1 MGQATVDGDS
11 AMAQRARQV
20 EAAVNTWRGQL
31 IDLSWRNQ
39 LLFYRDLRFGT
50 LDLAE
55 ADYLAVEQLLGKNA
69 VTLSHLF
76 RRQLL
81 ADRMKRTR
89 AIRNKAREALEE
101 RGIAICYVAVG
112 MSTWRNAQGAAVPAA
127 PILLIEA
134 SITATGAAEDDF
146 EIALQGEPVV
156 NPALL
161 HLLSEQFRISLD
173 ADELVGLLDIRN
185 LDPKPLFDFIAQKAS
200 AVPGFEISERRVLG
214 TFSYTKLPMVE
225 DLASNVEA
233 LIHHDVIAAIAG
245 NKAAAFALADAGG
258 EVAMTDPDRHPPQDE
273 YLVLDADSSQ
283 SYVINAAVAGQ
294 SMVVS
299 GPPGTGKSQTIA
311 NMIATLVARGQSVLF
326 VAEKRAAI
334 AAVLD
339 RLTNVGLGDVLF
351 DVHDGGGSRATLVQ
365 TLTSGL
371 GGVGKQDAP
380 GKVAM
385 QELLAT
391 RRDQLNAHDA
401 AMNVRRAPWDVSVF
415 DVQSALLGL
424 TARYGPSA
432 ATSVRLGGAEVSALG
447 AAEMRR
453 VKEELSEFVGLGGL
467 ALSIAESPWAGAQIH
482 SSAQAEEALRIA
494 MLLHSK
500 SAPETWSALDEVVAH
515 TGLVGPKTL
524 AGWREHLAY
533 LEDVATI
540 VRQFGAEL
548 FDGPLD
554 DMVSAAASRKT
565 RSQFPVHA
573 RGDVRSRRQA
583 RGTVARMWQADGK
596 PSRKELFIA
605 LRNARAM
612 RERWEALSVDK
623 GSPRIA
629 PNLAGVATQL
639 DRLTVELATVGAF
652 LPWLDLTAMPRPQLV
667 RTLEALARDRRTLG
681 KIPRINEL
689 ATQFSRLGLDPLLT
703 ELRSRRLDPELAAAT
718 FETCWY
724 RSILDR
730 IGFDD
735 PVIAHFDAALHDAHA
750 SDFRTTDSSHIR
762 ESSTR
767 VSNAVTHRLAAVA
780 AAYPEQS
787 QIVAAQAARKRGHLA
802 LRQIFAAAPDLV
814 TALKPCWA
822 MSPLVVSHLLPGDR
836 PYFDVVVFD
845 EASQIVPADAIAAI
859 SRARRVVVAGDRKQL
874 PPTQFFAVDGE
885 DKGEHVVNDD
895 GSINLALT
903 TGFES
908 ILDVLTAALSN
919 ERTQSLTWHYRSRD
933 ERLIAFS
940 NAWIYGNS
948 LTSFPGVAGRD
959 CLAHELVRQLRNA
972 GGEDDSATAEVDRV
986 VAKILEHAAQ
996 RPHESLGVIT
1006 MGINHMERIDRRLR
1020 ERLRTRPR
1028 LRPFFD
1034 EPPGEA
1040 FFVKNLE
1047 RVQGD
1052 ERDAI
1057 ILSIGYAKRAD
1068 GSLSHNFGPLN
1079 QEGGHR
1085 RLNVA
1090 VTRARSRMMIVSSFS
1105 HLDMDPERSTAPGV
1119 AMLRAYLQY
1128 AAARGD
1134 GVGDVIP
1141 ERPTLT
1147 PFDISVRDRLI
1158 AAGIPVVAKFGV
1170 AGHWIDFAAAH
1181 PHDPTKMILAIETD
1195 GASYHSSPTA
1205 RDRDR
1210 LRQEQLGRLGWAFHR
1225 LWSSDWFSDPDAC
1238 VARTHAA
1245 YVRAVAD
1252 HDPKP
1257 DRVPPI
1263 PPGRPIV
1270 DYQDGELVAL
1280 LQWINSDGKLRSDD
1294 ELFKDFMA
1302 ALGFQKSGARIRSAF
1317 DRAFTYAR
1325 LR

>member
-1 MGQATVDGDS
+1 MGQE
-11 AMAQRARQV
+11 RARQV

-55 ADYLAVEQLLGKNA
+55 GDYLAVEQLLGKHA
-69 VTLSHLF
+69 VTLSRLF
-76 RRQLL
+76 RKQLL
-81 ADRMKRTR
+81 ADRMKRVR

-173 ADELVGLLDIRN
+173 GDELVGLLDGHN
-185 LDPKPLFDFIAQKAS
+185 LDPQPLFDVIAQKAS
-200 AVPGFEISERRVLG
+200 AVPGFAIAERRILG

-225 DLASNVEA
+225 DLANNVEA
-233 LIHHDVIAAIAG
+233 LIQHDVVAAIAG
-245 NKAAAFALADAGG
+245 NKAAAFALAEGG
-258 EVAMTDPDRHPPQDE
+258 AEVAMTDPDRHSPRDE

-351 DVHDGGGSRATLVQ
+351 DVHDGGGSRSTLVQ

-371 GGVGKQDAP
+371 GGTSKDLP
-380 GKVAM
+380 GQVALH
-385 QELLAT
+385 ELLAT
-391 RRDQLNAHDA
+391 RREQLNAHDA
-401 AMNVRRAPWDVSVF
+401 AMNVPRAPWDVSVF

-424 TARYGPSA
+424 TARYGTAA

-467 ALSIAESPWAGAQIH
+467 ALSIAESPWAGAHID

-500 SAPETWSALDEVVAH
+500 SAPETWSALDEVVAY

-533 LEDVATI
+533 LGNVATL
-540 VRQFGAEL
+540 VQQFGPEL
-548 FDGPLD
+548 FDSPLD
-554 DMVSAAASRKT
+554 ELASAAASRKA
-565 RSQFPVHA
+565 RNQFPTHA

-583 RGTVARMWQADGK
+583 RGSAIRMWQADGK
-596 PSRKELFIA
+596 PSRKELFAA
-605 LRNARAM
+605 LRSARSL
-612 RERWEALSVDK
+612 RERWHELAVDQ

-629 PNLAGVATQL
+629 PNLTGAETQL
-639 DRLTVELATVGAF
+639 DRLTGELATLGAF

-667 RTLEALARDRRTLG
+667 QTLEALARDRRTLG

-703 ELRSRRLDPELAAAT
+703 ELRSRRVDPELAAAT

-724 RSILDR
+724 RSVLDR

-750 SDFRTTDSSHIR
+750 GDFRTADTTHVR
-762 ESSTR
+762 QSSTR
-767 VSNAVTHRLAAVA
+767 VLSAVAQRLAAVTA
-780 AAYPEQS
+780 AHPEQS
-787 QIVAAQAARKRGHLA
+787 QILAAQAARKRGHLA

-859 SRARRVVVAGDRKQL
+859 SRARRVVVAGDRRQL

-885 DKGEHVVNDD
+885 DKGEHVVNED

-908 ILDVLTAALSN
+908 ILDVLTAALSS
-919 ERTQSLTWHYRSRD
+919 ERTRSLTWHYRSRD

-948 LTSFPGVAGRD
+948 LTTFPGVAGRD
-959 CLAHELVRQLRNA
+959 CLSHELVRQPRNA
-972 GGEDDSATAEVDRV
+972 GTEDDSATAEVDRV
-986 VAKILEHAAQ
+986 VAKILEHAAS

-1034 EPPGEA
+1034 EPPGEP

-1090 VTRARSRMMIVSSFS
+1090 VTRARSRMTIVSSFS
-1105 HLDMDPERSTAPGV
+1105 HADMDPERSTAPGV

-1134 GVGDVIP
+1134 SVGDAVP
-1141 ERPTLT
+1141 QPPTLT
-1147 PFDISVRDRLI
+1147 PFDVSVRDRLV
-1158 AAGIPVVAKFGV
+1158 AAGIPVEAKFGV

-1181 PHDPTKMILAIETD
+1181 PQDPTTMILAIEAD
-1195 GASYHSSPTA
+1195 GVSYHSSPTA

-1225 LWSSDWFSDPDAC
+1225 LWSSDWFADPDAC
-1238 VARTHAA
+1238 IARAQAA
-1245 YVRAVAD
+1245 YLHAVAK
-1252 HDPKP
+1252 HDSNAEG
-1257 DRVPPI
+1257 VPPVLT
-1263 PPGRPIV
+1263 GRPIV
-1270 DYQDGELVAL
+1270 DYHDGELVAL
-1280 LQWINSDGKLRSDD
+1280 LQWINTDGKLRSDG
-1294 ELFKDFMA
+1294 ELYRDFMA
-1302 ALGFQKSGARIRSAF
+1302 TLGFQKSGARIRSAF
-1317 DRAFTYAR
+1317 DRAFAYAR